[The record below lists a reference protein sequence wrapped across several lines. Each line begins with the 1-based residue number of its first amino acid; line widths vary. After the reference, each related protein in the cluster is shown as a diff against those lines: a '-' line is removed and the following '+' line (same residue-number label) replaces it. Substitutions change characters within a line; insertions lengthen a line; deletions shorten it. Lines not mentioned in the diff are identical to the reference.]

1 MDFHTLRDEKEAQF
15 RQEEEELRKST
26 ESNEAKIVKLN
37 QDLMS
42 LEVSHD
48 TAAQSNASL
57 PADGKTQAQI
67 EFDQLQMQM
76 NAINEQITCWK
87 TEQQTLQ
94 KDHKRRLMRRGVFFG
109 GAGVLVGSF
118 AAFSACRVM

>member
-1 MDFHTLRDEKEAQF
+1 MKMDFHTLRDEKEAQF

-57 PADGKTQAQI
+57 LRTVRHKPR
-67 EFDQLQMQM
+67 L
-76 NAINEQITCWK
+76 NSIN
-87 TEQQTLQ
+87 
-94 KDHKRRLMRRGVFFG
+94 
-109 GAGVLVGSF
+109 
-118 AAFSACRVM
+118 CRCK